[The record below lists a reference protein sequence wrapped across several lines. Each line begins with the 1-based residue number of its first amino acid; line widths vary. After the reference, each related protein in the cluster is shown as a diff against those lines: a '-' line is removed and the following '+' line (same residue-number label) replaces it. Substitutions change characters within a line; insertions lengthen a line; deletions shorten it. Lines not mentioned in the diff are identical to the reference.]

1 DALDEVLAI
10 EQACFSAP
18 WTRKMLAAELSGNP
32 FAHFLLAKCPDLRSG
47 SLVIAGYFCFWI
59 LFEEVRLMNLAVLA
73 PFRRQ
78 GIATRLICTALR
90 TGLERKANRA
100 MLEVRASNQE
110 ALTLYRGLGF
120 YETAR
125 RTRYYTHP
133 DEDAVT
139 RRCDMQAETAI
150 TDRLRQSNTEFRAL
164 EESHHRLDAELA
176 DLQRRHVLTPAEEV
190 LKKQLQK
197 EKLATKDRMAE
208 LIRTSR

>member
-1 DALDEVLAI
+1 MTPERVTIELATAEALDEVLAI

-120 YETAR
+120 CETAR

-133 DEDAVT
+133 DEDAVLMEMAPLQAAWPCGPPLREPQEPDGRTT
-139 RRCDMQAETAI
+139 RYG
-150 TDRLRQSNTEFRAL
+150 
-164 EESHHRLDAELA
+164 
-176 DLQRRHVLTPAEEV
+176 
-190 LKKQLQK
+190 
-197 EKLATKDRMAE
+197 RM
-208 LIRTSR
+208 